1 MLAALVVRASGES
14 EAYLSWVTFTVL
26 AVTGAGM
33 ILQTLGLRHLGSG
46 RLIVSNFN
54 VPFLAVS
61 ALALS
66 VGGPGLLAS
75 LVVVSTLVQAVLTLR
90 LASLR
95 RIFTQTVSGV
105 VVMLVAVSA
114 LPFIIS
120 RAVIPP
126 EGESTVL
133 FLAPGMAALAAGV
146 LISLQDAPVW
156 RVWIL
161 PVTVAVGLIVAVP
174 LGLYDTDLIIH
185 TPWLRLPDF
194 GWPGLDLTFSA
205 DFWTLLPVFVFVNLT
220 SFMKA
225 VGDLSVI
232 YRASYRD
239 QSAVDFR
246 TVQGGLNVFG
256 VGTLVSGLLG
266 TLPVAAPWAATVVYI
281 GFTGVAAKSVGIY
294 LGVLTILVAPF
305 SKLLAILVAIPSPV
319 VSAVYVIIF
328 GMLFVEGAKTVF
340 TGQFDQ
346 KKATITGVSIVLG
359 LSAGTFSGFFE
370 GVTIHLVGN
379 TIVIGGMAAIVM
391 TLFTEISGFRAS
403 KLRIGLSQSSLP
415 AVDDF
420 LCRFADRHS
429 WPDEGKNRLRLV
441 GEEVMLSLFNEE
453 NDGPAD
459 RKRRLVATIRPESG
473 SAELEIVVA
482 SDDAIQGNIENRM
495 AYLGPDQALEDE
507 QQMSVR
513 ILRHYASSVHHR
525 KYYGIDI
532 ISCRVDK

>member
-1 MLAALVVRASGES
+1 MLAALVVRASGGS

-33 ILQTLGLRHLGSG
+33 ILQTLRLRHLGSG

-61 ALALS
+61 ALALD

-75 LVVVSTLVQAVLTLR
+75 LIVVSTLVQSVLTLR

-146 LISLQDAPVW
+146 LISLQDAPAW
-156 RVWIL
+156 RMWIL

-174 LGLYDTDLIIH
+174 LGLYDAGIIVA

-232 YRASYRD
+232 YRASYRK

-256 VGTLVSGLLG
+256 VGTLLSGLLG
-266 TLPVAAPWAATVVYI
+266 TLPVASPWAATVVYI
-281 GFTGVAAKSVGIY
+281 GFTGVAARSVGIY
-294 LGVLTILVAPF
+294 LGVLTIVVASF
-305 SKLLAILVAIPSPV
+305 SKLLAVLVAIPTPV

-370 GVTIHLVGN
+370 GITIHLVGN
-379 TIVIGGMAAIVM
+379 TIVIGGMAAIAM
-391 TLFTEISGFRAS
+391 TVFTEISGIRAS
-403 KLRIGLSQSSLP
+403 KLRIDLSQSSLP

-420 LCRFADRHS
+420 LCQFADRHS
-429 WPDEGKNRLRLV
+429 WPDEGKSRLRLV
-441 GEEVMLSLFNEE
+441 GEEVMLSLLNEE
-453 NDGPAD
+453 DDGPAEEN
-459 RKRRLVATIRPESG
+459 RRLVATIRPESG

-482 SDDAIQGNIENRM
+482 SNDAIQGNIENRM
-495 AYLGPDQALEDE
+495 AYLSPDQALEDE
-507 QQMSVR
+507 QQLSVR
-513 ILRHYASSVHHR
+513 ILSHYASSVHHR

-532 ISCRVDK
+532 VSCRVDK